1 MASKKNE
8 IEILINATDNASKEF
23 DKVSKSTKSL
33 SDSFKDVKKY
43 SWIATTALVWL
54 WTVMVK
60 QATDIEPVKNAFENL
75 TQTVWESSEEMLK
88 SLKAASKW
96 AVSEYDL
103 MLSANRALKLWVTK
117 NTDDMTDLMKIARLY
132 WQQMWQDVT
141 QSFNDIVTWL
151 WRWSPMIL
159 DNLWIIIDSE
169 KAYEDYAKTLW
180 KSSKELTKAEK
191 TQALVNATLVEWRK
205 ALEDFGEP
213 AQTMA
218 ERFQELKNT
227 FTEIWL
233 RIWEALLP
241 VVQKLLEVIQ
251 PIINKISD
259 WIQAN
264 PELASKILLVTTA
277 ITWLIFIIS
286 SLASAIPAITTAI
299 SVMTGPIWLVIAAI
313 TALWVA
319 YATNFWWFRDFVN
332 ETWQL
337 IQPILIE
344 LKDAFIEC
352 FGEIWESIKEVY
364 KQLEPILIPI
374 WNVFKEA
381 VKWTLLFVVE
391 LVKSSFKAITDTVKW
406 VTTIFN
412 EVIDFFKNV
421 FSWNREWAMKNL
433 ENITAVWLDT
443 IIKVFSDFWIDLPA
457 IFETL
462 KATITGIWDNLFSW
476 LKNICSSAVDRI
488 SSKVQKVRDKI
499 NAARDAIASLW
510 WWWSSWWRASGWQ
523 VIAWQTYRVNE
534 IQWEYFTPSVNGII
548 TPAKSMNQAPNV
560 SINFGDVSVR
570 DDQDIIKIWD
580 LIDERLKAIYSNI
593 YLHNY

>member
-1 MASKKNE
+1 MAKKNE

-23 DKVSKSTKSL
+23 DNVSKNTKKL
-33 SDSFKDVKKY
+33 SDSFKDVQKY
-43 SWIATTALVWL
+43 SWIATTALVGL
-54 WTVMVK
+54 ETLMVK
-60 QATDIEPVKNAFENL
+60 QATDVEPVKNAFENL
-75 TQTVWESSEEMLK
+75 TKTVWQSSDQMLK
-88 SLKAASKW
+88 SLKTASKW

-132 WQQMWQDVT
+132 GQQMGQDVT

-169 KAYEDYAKTLW
+169 KAYEEYAAQLW
-180 KSSKELTKAEK
+180 KTSKDLTKAEK

-205 ALEDFGEP
+205 ALEEFWEP

-218 ERFQELKNT
+218 ERFAELKNT
-227 FTEIWL
+227 FADTWAK
-233 RIWEALLP
+233 IWEALLP
-241 VVQKLLEVIQ
+241 VVQKLLETIQ
-251 PIINKISD
+251 PIINRVAD
-259 WIQAN
+259 WIKAN

-277 ITWLIFIIS
+277 ITWLIFVISTIITIIPTIT
-286 SLASAIPAITTAI
+286 AAIG
-299 SVMTGPIWLVIAAI
+299 VLTGPIWLVIWAI

-337 IQPILIE
+337 IQPVLIE

-352 FGEIWESIKEVY
+352 FWEIWESIKEIY

-374 WNVFKEA
+374 WNTFKEA

-391 LVKSSFKAITDTVKW
+391 VVKSSFKAITDTVRW
-406 VTTIFN
+406 ITAIFS

-421 FSWNREWAMKNL
+421 FSWNRKWALENL
-433 ENITAVWLDT
+433 KNITAIWLDT

-462 KATITGIWDNLFSW
+462 KTTITNIWDGLFSW
-476 LKNICSSAVDRI
+476 LKNICSSAVDWI
-488 SSKVQKVRDKI
+488 SSKVQKVWDKI
-499 NAARDAIASLW
+499 NAAKDAIASLW
-510 WWWSSWWRASGWQ
+510 WWWSSWWRASWWTVLAG
-523 VIAWQTYRVNE
+523 QTYRVNE
-534 IQWEYFTPSVNGII
+534 IHWEYFTPAVNGRISSSPPVASPNI
-548 TPAKSMNQAPNV
+548 NISFWDVNIRDEQDMNLLVDKLKNEL
-560 SINFGDVSVR
+560 
-570 DDQDIIKIWD
+570 IWV
-580 LIDERLKAIYSNI
+580 YQNI
-593 YLHNY
+593 ALWYPG

>member
-1 MASKKNE
+1 MAKKNE
-8 IEILINATDNASKEF
+8 IEILINATDNASKQF
-23 DKVSKSTKSL
+23 DAVSKKSQSL
-33 SDSFKDVKKY
+33 SDSLKNVKKY

-60 QATDIEPVKNAFENL
+60 QATDIEPVKTAFENL
-75 TQTVWESSEEMLK
+75 TETVWESSEEMLK
-88 SLKAASKW
+88 SLKTASKW

-169 KAYEDYAKTLW
+169 KAYEDYATQLW

-205 ALEDFGEP
+205 ALDEFWEP

-218 ERFQELKNT
+218 ERFAELKNSLADT
-227 FTEIWL
+227 WA

-241 VVQKLLEVIQ
+241 VIQKLLETIQ
-251 PIINKISD
+251 PIINKIAD
-259 WIQAN
+259 WVKAN
-264 PELASKILLVTTA
+264 PELASNILLVTTA
-277 ITWLIFIIS
+277 ITWLIFVIS
-286 SLASAIPAITTAI
+286 SLSSVIPAITSAI
-299 SVMTGPIWLVIAAI
+299 SFIASPIWIVIAAI
-313 TALWVA
+313 AALWVA
-319 YATNFWWFRDFVN
+319 YATNFWGFRDFVN

-337 IQPILIE
+337 IQPVLIE

-352 FGEIWESIKEVY
+352 FWEIWESIKEVY
-364 KQLEPILIPI
+364 KQLEPILIPLRNI
-374 WNVFKEA
+374 FKET
-381 VKWTLLFVVE
+381 VKWALLFVVE
-391 LVKSSFKAITDTVKW
+391 LVKSSFNAITDTVRW
-406 VTTIFN
+406 VTKIFN
-412 EVIDFFKNV
+412 EIIDFFRNV
-421 FSWNREWAMKNL
+421 FTWNWQWALDNL
-433 ENITAVWLDT
+433 KNITDTWIQMLLD
-443 IIKVFSDFWIDLPA
+443 IFSDFWIDLPA

-462 KATITGIWDNLFSW
+462 KTTITGIWTNLFTS
-476 LKNICSSAVDRI
+476 LKDICTSAVNRI
-488 SSKVQKVRDKI
+488 SDKVSKVRDKI

-510 WWWSSWWRASGWQ
+510 WWGSSWWRASWWQ

-534 IQWEYFTPSVNGII
+534 IHWEYFTPAVNWIV

-560 SINFGDVSVR
+560 SINFWDVNVKDES
-570 DDQDIIKIWD
+570 DIIKIWD
-580 LIDERLKAIYSNI
+580 IIEEKLKAIYSNI

>member
-1 MASKKNE
+1 MASKNE
-8 IEILINATDNASKEF
+8 IEILINATDNASKKF
-23 DKVSKSTKSL
+23 DEVSKHSKSL
-33 SDSFKDVKKY
+33 SDSLKDVKKY

-60 QATDIEPVKNAFENL
+60 QATDIEPVRNAFENL
-75 TQTVWESSEEMLK
+75 TETVWESSTEMLK
-88 SLKAASKW
+88 SLKTASKW

-132 WQQMWQDVT
+132 GQQMGQDVT

-191 TQALVNATLVEWRK
+191 TQALVNSTLIEWRK
-205 ALEDFGEP
+205 ALEEFWEP
-213 AQTMA
+213 TQTMA
-218 ERFQELKNT
+218 ERFAELKNT

-233 RIWEALLP
+233 KIWEALLP
-241 VVQKLLEVIQ
+241 VVQKLLEIIQ
-251 PIINKISD
+251 PIINKVSD

-264 PELASKILLVTTA
+264 PELASKILIVTTA
-277 ITWLIFIIS
+277 ITWLIFVIS
-286 SLASAIPAITTAI
+286 TLASAIPAITTAI
-299 SVMTGPIWLVIAAI
+299 SVMTGPIWLVIGAV

-319 YATNFWWFRDFVN
+319 YTTNFWWFRDFVN

-337 IQPILIE
+337 IQPVLIE

-352 FGEIWESIKEVY
+352 FWEIWESIKEVY

-381 VKWTLLFVVE
+381 IKWTLLFVVE

-406 VTTIFN
+406 VTAIFN

-421 FSWNREWAMKNL
+421 FSWNREWALKNL

-443 IIKVFSDFWIDLPA
+443 ILKVFSDFWIDLPA

-462 KATITGIWDNLFSW
+462 KSTITWIWDNLFSW

-510 WWWSSWWRASGWQ
+510 WWWSSWWRASWWR
-523 VIAWQTYRVNE
+523 VIAWETYRVNE
-534 IQWEYFTPSVNGII
+534 IHWEYFTPAVNWIV
-548 TPAKSMNQAPNV
+548 TPAKNLTQAPNV
-560 SINFGDVSVR
+560 NINFWEVSVR
-570 DDQDIIKIWD
+570 DDQDIVKIWD
-580 LIDERLKAIYSNI
+580 LIDERLKAIYQNI

>member
-1 MASKKNE
+1 MASKNE
-8 IEILINATDNASKEF
+8 IEILVKATDNASKEF
-23 DKVSKSTKSL
+23 ENISKNSQKM
-33 SDSFKDVKKY
+33 SDSLKNVQKY

-54 WTVMVK
+54 WTVMVN
-60 QATDIEPVKNAFENL
+60 QASDMEPVKNAFENL
-75 TQTVWESSEEMLK
+75 TETVWESSETMLK
-88 SLKAASKW
+88 SLKSASKW
-96 AVSEYDL
+96 AVSEYNL
-103 MLSANRALKLWVTK
+103 MLSANRALKLWVTQ

-132 WQQMWQDVT
+132 GQQMGQDVT

-151 WRWSPMIL
+151 GRWSPMIL

-180 KSSKELTKAEK
+180 KTSKDLTKAEK

-205 ALEDFGEP
+205 ALDEFWEP

-218 ERFQELKNT
+218 ERFAELKNSFSDT
-227 FTEIWL
+227 AA

-241 VVQKLLEVIQ
+241 VVQKLLETIQ

-259 WIQAN
+259 WIAAN

-277 ITWLIFIIS
+277 ITGLIFVIS
-286 SLASAIPAITTAI
+286 SLSSIIPAITSAI
-299 SVMTGPIWLVIAAI
+299 SFIASPIWLVIWAI
-313 TALWVA
+313 AALWVA
-319 YATNFWWFRDFVN
+319 YATNFWGFRDFVN

-337 IQPILIE
+337 IEPVLIE

-381 VKWTLLFVVE
+381 VKWALLLVVE
-391 LVKSSFKAITDTVKW
+391 LVKSSFKAITDAVKW

-510 WWWSSWWRASGWQ
+510 WWGSSWWRASGWQ

-534 IQWEYFTPSVNGII
+534 IYWEYFTPAVNWIV
-548 TPAKSMNQAPNV
+548 TPAKSMNQTPNV
-560 SINFGDVSVR
+560 SINFWDVSVR

>member
-1 MASKKNE
+1 MAKKNE

-23 DKVSKSTKSL
+23 DNVSKNTKKL
-33 SDSFKDVKKY
+33 SDSFKDVQKY
-43 SWIATTALVWL
+43 SWIATTALVGL
-54 WTVMVK
+54 ETVMVK
-60 QATDIEPVKNAFENL
+60 QATDVEPVKNAFENL
-75 TQTVWESSEEMLK
+75 TKTVWQSSDQMLK
-88 SLKAASKW
+88 SLKTASKW

-132 WQQMWQDVT
+132 GQQMGQDVT

-169 KAYEDYAKTLW
+169 KAYEEYAAQLW
-180 KSSKELTKAEK
+180 KTSKDLTKAEK

-205 ALEDFGEP
+205 ALEEFWEP

-218 ERFQELKNT
+218 ERFAELKNT
-227 FTEIWL
+227 FADTWAK
-233 RIWEALLP
+233 IWEALLP
-241 VVQKLLEVIQ
+241 VVQKLLETIQ
-251 PIINKISD
+251 PIINRVAD
-259 WIQAN
+259 WIKAN

-277 ITWLIFIIS
+277 ITWLIFVISTIITIIPTIT
-286 SLASAIPAITTAI
+286 AAIG
-299 SVMTGPIWLVIAAI
+299 VLTGPIWLVIWAI

-337 IQPILIE
+337 IQPVLIE

-352 FGEIWESIKEVY
+352 FWEIWESIKEIY

-374 WNVFKEA
+374 WNTFKEA

-391 LVKSSFKAITDTVKW
+391 VVKSSFKAITDTVRW
-406 VTTIFN
+406 ITAIFS

-421 FSWNREWAMKNL
+421 FSWNRKWALENL
-433 ENITAVWLDT
+433 KNITAIQIDT

-462 KATITGIWDNLFSW
+462 KSTITNIWDGLFSW
-476 LKNICSSAVDRI
+476 LKNICSSAVDWI
-488 SSKVQKVRDKI
+488 SSKVQKVWDKI
-499 NAARDAIASLW
+499 NAAKDAIASLW
-510 WWWSSWWRASGWQ
+510 WWWSSWWRASWWT
-523 VIAWQTYRVNE
+523 VLAWQTYRVNE
-534 IQWEYFTPSVNGII
+534 IHWEYFTPAVNWRISSSPPMSSPNI
-548 TPAKSMNQAPNV
+548 NISFWDVNIRDEQDMNTLVDKLKNEL
-560 SINFGDVSVR
+560 
-570 DDQDIIKIWD
+570 IWV
-580 LIDERLKAIYSNI
+580 YQNI
-593 YLHNY
+593 ALWYPG

>member
-1 MASKKNE
+1 MASKNE
-8 IEILINATDNASKEF
+8 IEILVKATDNASKEF
-23 DKVSKSTKSL
+23 ENISKNSQKM
-33 SDSFKDVKKY
+33 SDSLKNVQKY

-54 WTVMVK
+54 WTVMVN
-60 QATDIEPVKNAFENL
+60 QAADMEPVKNAFENL
-75 TQTVWESSEEMLK
+75 TETVWESSETMLK
-88 SLKAASKW
+88 SLKTASKW

-103 MLSANRALKLWVTK
+103 MLSANRALKLWVTQ

-132 WQQMWQDVT
+132 GQQMGQDVT

-180 KSSKELTKAEK
+180 KTSKDLTKAEK

-205 ALEDFGEP
+205 ALDEFWEP

-218 ERFQELKNT
+218 ERFAELKNSFSDT
-227 FTEIWL
+227 AA

-241 VVQKLLEVIQ
+241 VVQKLLETIQ

-259 WIQAN
+259 WIAAN

-277 ITWLIFIIS
+277 ITGLIFVIS
-286 SLASAIPAITTAI
+286 SLSSIIPAITSAI
-299 SVMTGPIWLVIAAI
+299 SFIASPIWLVIWAI
-313 TALWVA
+313 AALWVA
-319 YATNFWWFRDFVN
+319 YATNFWGFRDFVN

-337 IQPILIE
+337 IEPVLIE
-344 LKDAFIEC
+344 LKDAFVEC

-364 KQLEPILIPI
+364 KELEPILIPI
-374 WNVFKEA
+374 RNIFKEA
-381 VKWTLLFVVE
+381 VKYTLLFVVE
-391 LVKSSFKAITDTVKW
+391 VVKSSFNAITDTVRW
-406 VTTIFN
+406 VTKIFN
-412 EVIDFFKNV
+412 EVIDFFRNV
-421 FSWNREWAMKNL
+421 FSWNWQWALENL
-433 ENITAVWLDT
+433 KNITAVWLDT
-443 IIKVFSDFWIDLPA
+443 IIKVFADFWIDLPA

-476 LKNICSSAVDRI
+476 LKNICKGAVDWI
-488 SSKVQKVRDKI
+488 SDKVSRVRDKI
-499 NAARDAIASLW
+499 NAAREAIASL
-510 WWWSSWWRASGWQ
+510 WWWSSWWRASWGR
-523 VIAWQTYRVNE
+523 VIAGQTYRVNE
-534 IQWEYFTPSVNGII
+534 IHWEYFTPAVNWIV
-548 TPAKSMNQAPNV
+548 TPAREMNQAPNV
-560 SINFGDVSVR
+560 NINFWDVTVR
-570 DDQDIIKIWD
+570 DESDIVKIWD